1 MQKEYTFCGEILG
14 FPGGSDRKNMPA
26 RWETRVQSLGQ
37 EDPLEEGMT
46 THCTILAWRIPWT
59 EDRGGLQPMGSQSVW
74 HYWETN
80 GTFYGLS
87 DETHV
92 KWKNKVKSRTS
103 LLPSSPSQPPPRCA
117 SFLPVLQNSSWNCF
131 WIMYTRTEEDQAG
144 GTALPANPLSPAG
157 LWMPSRCWLTAGA
170 SFGALSPA
178 CRQCDCIFCIVAIA
192 TFNSRCLLTSH

>member
-1 MQKEYTFCGEILG
+1 MATHSNILLSKIRYHYYQQDSFHHFRFQVPTTVPRHGPLHYQMSSGISKGDVIMQKEYTFCGEILG

-46 THCTILAWRIPWT
+46 THCSILAWRIPWT

-92 KWKNKVKSRTS
+92 KWKRKAK
-103 LLPSSPSQPPPRCA
+103 
-117 SFLPVLQNSSWNCF
+117 
-131 WIMYTRTEEDQAG
+131 
-144 GTALPANPLSPAG
+144 
-157 LWMPSRCWLTAGA
+157 
-170 SFGALSPA
+170 
-178 CRQCDCIFCIVAIA
+178 
-192 TFNSRCLLTSH
+192 